1 MIDRRRKTNW
11 ASRRFWQANTVILLA
26 TALCWFS
33 KLTGELWLAAVL
45 GVAGGY
51 LFANTKEKLAWA
63 SSSTPSSSPASPSL
77 QP

>member
-11 ASRRFWQANTVILLA
+11 MSRRFWQTNAIIMLA
-26 TALCWFS
+26 TALCWFD

-51 LFANTKEKLAWA
+51 IFANTKEKLAWA
-63 SSSTPSSSPASPSL
+63 SSPTPNSSAPPPSSEG
-77 QP
+77 